1 MARKIV
7 GTVTSDIQDK
17 TIQVAVARRVT
28 HPVYG
33 KKYTVMKRF
42 ATHDANNEA
51 HRGDKVEIIES
62 RPISKR
68 KAWKLNRII
77 ETGHVATELKE
88 EEL

>member
-28 HPVYG
+28 NPVYG
-33 KKYTVMKRF
+33 KKYTVIKKF
-42 ATHDANNEA
+42 ATHDENNEA

-88 EEL
+88 EEA